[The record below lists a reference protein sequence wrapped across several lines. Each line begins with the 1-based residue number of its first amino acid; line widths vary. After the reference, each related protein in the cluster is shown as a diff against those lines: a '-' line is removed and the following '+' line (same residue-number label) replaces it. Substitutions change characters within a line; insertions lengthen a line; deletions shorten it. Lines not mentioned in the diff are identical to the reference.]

1 MSYREFFLDLGP
13 DTRSTREILDY
24 QMAGM
29 SGKRSSCI
37 FMKEDFYYNLQTESF
52 GEEIPRMIRNTN
64 SPENELAK
72 ILNQGGICWCR
83 SGRADEYKEWFKKC
97 YDLETF
103 YKIMIECSI
112 VSFTDGLHAN
122 PVDLWRLPK
131 AMRTQLGI

>member
-1 MSYREFFLDLGP
+1 MSYKEFFMDLGP
-13 DTRSTREILDY
+13 DTRSAREILDF

-29 SGKRSSCI
+29 SGRRSSHI
-37 FMKEDFYYNLQTESF
+37 FLKEDFYHNLQTESF
-52 GEEIPRMIRNTN
+52 GEEIPRMIRNAN
-64 SPENELAK
+64 SPEKELAK
-72 ILNQGGICWCR
+72 ILNQDGICWCR

-112 VSFTDGLHAN
+112 VSFEDELHVN
-122 PVDLWRLPK
+122 PVELWRLPK